1 MKKYILM
8 AGVLGVFS
16 LYAGCS
22 SDEKSPLAPVDDS
35 GEAVESSSSA
45 KATSSSAKSDKK
57 SSSSEKAS
65 SADSKKSSTSSK
77 DTTTIHQ
84 QVVINEDGERVATTY
99 PSSGIFCWNEGCES
113 QFGSSSSAAPSSS
126 ESIVITVSSESSE
139 PPEVNGNTM
148 KDKRDNKTYQLK
160 SVGGKLWM
168 AQDLNYEKSG
178 SMCFNNEDANC
189 TKYGRLY
196 TFNAAQTACP
206 AGWRLPGREE
216 AQAAISDESYPWSYS
231 GRCKTG
237 ECNFTEEMGF
247 HWTSATPQ
255 DGDKKYGENSGDK
268 FAVIIVEKH
277 PDYDKEDS
285 TRRFFQV
292 DEKAKFFSVRCVQE

>member
-168 AQDLNYEKSG
+168 AQDLNYETSNSK
-178 SMCFNNEDANC
+178 CFNDENSNC
-189 TKYGRLY
+189 DKYGRLY
-196 TFNAAQTACP
+196 NYSAATRACP
-206 AGWRLPGREE
+206 QGWKLPSREE
-216 AQAAISDESYPWSYS
+216 AQTLLNADDYPWSYS

-237 ECNFTEEMGF
+237 ECGFTGDMGF
-247 HWTSATPQ
+247 HWTTATPQ
-255 DGDKKYGENSGDK
+255 NGDKNYAEGKESNAVILVEKAPDYGDK
-268 FAVIIVEKH
+268 
-277 PDYDKEDS
+277 DDDKK
-285 TRRFFQV
+285 FFQV
-292 DEKAKFFSVRCVQE
+292 DDKDKFFSVRCVQE